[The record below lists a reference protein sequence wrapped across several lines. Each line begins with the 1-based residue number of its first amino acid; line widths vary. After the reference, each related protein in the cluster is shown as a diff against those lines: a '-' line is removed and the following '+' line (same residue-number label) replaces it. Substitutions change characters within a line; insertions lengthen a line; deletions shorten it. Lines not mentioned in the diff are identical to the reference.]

1 MKALVPLADGVEEM
15 EAVIV
20 IDTLRRA
27 QWEVTSAAIGNQTV
41 EASRDIRLVA
51 DALWNDIDPSAY
63 DAMVLPGGIEATR
76 RLASHAGVLETVRV
90 FAATGRTV
98 AAICAAPL
106 VLQAAGILEGREAT
120 CHPSVRADLTA
131 TSAGNGRVIVDGN
144 VITSQGPGTAFEFAL
159 TLIRYLDDPRKAADI
174 AEAMLVGWPEPASRY
189 TAGTNRHES
198 ISSLNFDCLS
208 K

>member
-27 QWEVTSAAIGNQTV
+27 QWEVTSAAIGDQTV
-41 EASRDIRLVA
+41 EASRGIRLVA
-51 DALWNDIDPSAY
+51 DARWNDIDPSAY
-63 DAMVLPGGIEATR
+63 DTMVLPGGAEGAR

-131 TSAGNGRVIVDGN
+131 ASAGNGRVIVDGN

-159 TLIRYLDDPRKAADI
+159 TLIRRLDNPRKAADV
-174 AEAMLVGWPEPASRY
+174 AEAMLVGWPDPTRR
-189 TAGTNRHES
+189 GGNP
-198 ISSLNFDCLS
+198 
-208 K
+208 